1 MNCSRATSR
10 YDHAGGRQRHCR
22 GTDKSSIVKEKLTTL
37 IRLIAS
43 LERVVV
49 AYSGGVDSTFL
60 LNVAHDRLGD
70 GVTAVPVKSPLLA
83 PDEIEAAA
91 SYAASEKVRHVVL
104 TVDPLRNERLIAN
117 PPDRCYLCKL
127 DVFRAIAAYAS
138 SVSIPHIAEGSH
150 HDDSADDRPGM
161 RALAELGI
169 RSPLREAGL
178 TKEEIRSAAKERGV
192 PVWDKPA
199 NPCLATR
206 IPTGTPITR
215 EKLET
220 IYRAERFL
228 RDLGIRDVRVRHHG
242 EIARIEVPRE
252 RMAFILD
259 SAISARITTALK
271 SLGFR
276 HIALDIEGYRMG
288 SMNQP
293 AGVGE
298 QNGQG

>member
-10 YDHAGGRQRHCR
+10 YDPGRGRR
-22 GTDKSSIVKEKLTTL
+22 RPRPGVRSNPNVKEKLANL

-43 LERVVV
+43 LEKVVV
-49 AYSGGVDSTFL
+49 AYSGGVDSAFL
-60 LNVAHDRLGD
+60 LKVAHDRLGD
-70 GVTAVPVKSPLLA
+70 GVTAVTVTSPLLS
-83 PDEIEAAA
+83 PDEVETAAA
-91 SYAASEKVRHVVL
+91 YAASEKVRHVVL
-104 TVDPLRNERLIAN
+104 AADPFGNRRLIEN

-127 DVFRAIAAYAS
+127 DVFRAITAYAAS
-138 SVSIPHIAEGSH
+138 ISVPHVAEGSH
-150 HDDSADDRPGM
+150 RDDDAGDRPGM

-169 RSPLREAGL
+169 LSPLREAGL
-178 TKEEIRSAAKERGV
+178 TKEEIRIAAKERGV

-220 IYRAERFL
+220 ISRAERFL
-228 RDLGIRDVRVRHHG
+228 RDLGVRDVRVRHHG
-242 EIARIEVPRE
+242 DIARIEVPRD

-259 SAISARITTALK
+259 SAVSARIAEALK
-271 SLGFR
+271 RLGFR

-293 AGVGE
+293 AGKGE
-298 QNGQG
+298 RDGQG